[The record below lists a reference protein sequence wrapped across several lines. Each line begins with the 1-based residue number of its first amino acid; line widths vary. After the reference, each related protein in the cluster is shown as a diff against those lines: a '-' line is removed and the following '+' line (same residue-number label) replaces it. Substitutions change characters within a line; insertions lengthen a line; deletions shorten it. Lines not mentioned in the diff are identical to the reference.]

1 MDELKRITDGLDE
14 ISGYSCEQMSLFD
27 NDVFIRGIANDAI
40 ELINTQQAKI
50 KYLQSEKE
58 RLSSQNK
65 SLKKKKGHWEM
76 KFRHHKSV
84 RHVKGYDAYDV
95 EREIELVEESEGYEP
110 YCSECGAAAAES
122 FLCFCPKC
130 GADMR
135 ESIKKEGE
143 QE

>member
-1 MDELKRITDGLDE
+1 MADLEKTIKALNDWIEEPNAINSEIDGWLV
-14 ISGYSCEQMSLFD
+14 S
-27 NDVFIRGIANDAI
+27 DAV
-40 ELINTQQAKI
+40 ECLEEQQAKI
-50 KYLQSEKE
+50 KYLKSEKE
-58 RLSSQNK
+58 RLSGQNEA
-65 SLKKKKGHWEM
+65 LKKKKGHWEM

-84 RHVKGYDAYDV
+84 KHVKGYDAYDV
-95 EREIELVEESEGYEP
+95 EREIELVEETEGYEP

-135 ESIKKEGE
+135 ESIKKDGE

>member
-1 MDELKRITDGLDE
+1 MTNGDALKWLKNLKQDIGKPQHSELWH
-14 ISGYSCEQMSLFD
+14 YEQALSETEKLLK
-27 NDVFIRGIANDAI
+27 
-40 ELINTQQAKI
+40 EQQP
-50 KYLQSEKE
+50 
-58 RLSSQNK
+58 
-65 SLKKKKGHWEM
+65 KKGHWEM

-84 RHVKGYDAYDV
+84 KHVKGYDAYDV

-135 ESIKKEGE
+135 ESLNTGGE
-143 QE
+143 HE